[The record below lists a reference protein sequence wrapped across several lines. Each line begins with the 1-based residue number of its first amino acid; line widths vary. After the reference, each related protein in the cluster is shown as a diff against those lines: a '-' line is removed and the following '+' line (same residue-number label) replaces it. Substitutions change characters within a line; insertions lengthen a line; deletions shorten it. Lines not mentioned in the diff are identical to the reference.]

1 MAREKREKNQLSRED
16 RIKIWKTQQAAV
28 GRKLKNRSSKNIL
41 KINHVSTRSIYRT
54 MSRQALEEM
63 SKNGSWDADME
74 LTRRNTRAAR
84 RAANKA
90 TKV

>member
-1 MAREKREKNQLSRED
+1 MAREKRDKKQLSREE
-16 RIKIWKTQQAAV
+16 RIKIWKTQQAAA

-63 SKNGSWDADME
+63 SKNGNWDADME
-74 LTRRNTRAAR
+74 LTRRKDRANR
-84 RAANKA
+84 RNKNNGGQ
-90 TKV
+90 

>member
-1 MAREKREKNQLSRED
+1 MAREKREKKQLSREE
-16 RIKIWKTQQAAV
+16 RIKIWKTQQAAA
-28 GRKLKNRSSKNIL
+28 GRKLKNRSSKTIL

-63 SKNGSWDADME
+63 AKNGNWDADME
-74 LTRRNTRAAR
+74 LTRRNARAAR

-90 TKV
+90 AKN

>member
-1 MAREKREKNQLSRED
+1 MAREKRDKKQLSRED
-16 RIKIWKTQQAAV
+16 RIKIWKVQQAAA

-63 SKNGSWDADME
+63 AKNGNWDADME
-74 LTRRNTRAAR
+74 LTRRNARAAR

-90 TKV
+90 AKN